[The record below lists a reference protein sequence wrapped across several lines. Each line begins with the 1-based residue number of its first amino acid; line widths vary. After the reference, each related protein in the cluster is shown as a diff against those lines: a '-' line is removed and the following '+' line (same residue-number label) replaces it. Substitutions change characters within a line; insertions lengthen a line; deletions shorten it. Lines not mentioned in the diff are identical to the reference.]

1 MKLLVLG
8 GTRFLGR
15 HFTRLALEADHE
27 VTLFNR
33 GQTNPDLFP
42 DAEHLVGD
50 RTEDLS
56 PLSDGTWDA
65 VIDTSGYHPEHVQ
78 ATADLLSERVGHY
91 TFVSTISV
99 YADLSQQKIG
109 EEAELATLEAQELA
123 EVEEITEETYGPLKA
138 ASEQACSLAFA
149 GNVFIVRPGLIVGPH
164 DPTDRF
170 TYWPRRM
177 DRGGDVLAPGD
188 PSRQVQ
194 LIDVRDLARWMLE
207 SVESDREGT
216 YNATGPEGN
225 LDMEQLLDACAEAV
239 DADVDFIWVDEQFL
253 LEAGVQP
260 WSELPLWLPQEHNG
274 LLSIDNERALSDGL
288 EFRPL
293 VETARDTFDWDQ
305 ERGKRFHRGPGLGP
319 ARELALLQAWQAQE
333 A

>member
-42 DAEHLVGD
+42 GVEKLTGD
-50 RTEDLS
+50 RQSDLS
-56 PLSDGTWDA
+56 SLEERTWDA
-65 VIDTSGYHPEHVQ
+65 VIDTSGYYPQSVRASAE
-78 ATADLLSERVGHY
+78 LLSNRAAHY

-99 YADLSQQKIG
+99 YADLSQPG
-109 EEAELATLEAQELA
+109 LSEEAAIATLNGLDLE
-123 EVEEITEETYGPLKA
+123 EVEVITEETYGPLKA
-138 ASEQACSLAFA
+138 ASEEACLGAFA
-149 GNVFIVRPGLIVGPH
+149 GSVFIVRPGLIVGPH

-177 DRGGDVLAPGD
+177 DRGGDVLAPGV
-188 PSRQVQ
+188 PERQVQ
-194 LIDVRDLARWMLE
+194 LIDVRDLARWMLR
-207 SVESDREGT
+207 SVESGREGT
-216 YNATGPEGN
+216 FNATGPEH
-225 LDMEQLLDACAEAV
+225 QLTMQSVLAACAEAV
-239 DADVDFIWVDEQFL
+239 EAEVEFMWVDESFL

-260 WSELPLWLPQEHNG
+260 WTELPLWLPEEHNG
-274 LLSIDNERALSDGL
+274 LLSIDTERAISEGL
-288 EFRPL
+288 EFSPV
-293 VETARDTFDWDQ
+293 VETARDTFEWDQ
-305 ERGKRFHRGPGLGP
+305 TRGKRFHRGPGLGP
-319 ARELALLQAWQAQE
+319 ARELALLQAWQAQQ

>member
-50 RTEDLS
+50 RTSDLS
-56 PLSDGTWDA
+56 PLNGGTWDA
-65 VIDTSGYHPEHVQ
+65 VIDTSGYHPQNVR
-78 ATADLLSERVGHY
+78 ATADLLSDRAGHY

-99 YADLSQQKIG
+99 YADPSQQQIS
-109 EEAELATLEAQELA
+109 EEAGIATLEDQDLV
-123 EVEEITEETYGPLKA
+123 EVEEISEETYGPLKA
-138 ASEQACSLAFA
+138 ASEKACSEAFA
-149 GNVFIVRPGLIVGPH
+149 GEVFIVRPGLIVGPH

-207 SVESDREGT
+207 SVESEREGT
-216 YNATGPEGN
+216 YNATGPDRV
-225 LDMEQLLDACAEAV
+225 LQMEELLNACAEAV
-239 DADVDFIWVDEQFL
+239 EADVEFVWVDEGFL
-253 LEAGVQP
+253 LQAGVRP
-260 WSELPLWLPQEHNG
+260 WTELPLWLSEEHNG
-274 LLSIDNERALSDGL
+274 LQSIDNERALSAGL
-288 EFRPL
+288 HFRPL
-293 VETARDTFDWDQ
+293 VETARDTFEWDQ